1 MNSEQMQEII
11 TNALE
16 DVKAQNLIAL
26 DVRDKTSV
34 TDMMLVASG
43 TSTRHLQA
51 LVANVDTEMSKL
63 GIEPLGREGET
74 GSDWVLIDYGDVV
87 VHVMLPE
94 TRALYDLEQLW
105 SGASPSDNVAGD
117 GTSAADSVE

>member
-1 MNSEQMQEII
+1 MNSEQMQAVI

-16 DVKAQNLIAL
+16 DVKVQNLIAL

-34 TDMMLVASG
+34 TDIMLVASG

-63 GIEPLGREGET
+63 GIEPLGREGEA

-105 SGASPSDNVAGD
+105 SGASPKD
-117 GTSAADSVE
+117 GSAAADTTE